1 MLFTYY
7 YVSLQKVINLKTIM
21 KEFFKYVL
29 ATVTGIILVAIIMG
43 ILSVISLVGLAAS
56 SASTTN
62 VEDNSV
68 FVLSLSG
75 TLDERVAEDPLT
87 MVTGEVSENIGLD
100 KLLKAIKKAKDKEEI
115 KGIYIEAGLFSSD
128 TPASTH
134 AIREA
139 LLDFKKSEKWIVAY
153 ADTYEQSTYYIC
165 SVADKIFLNPD
176 GMIDWH
182 GLASTPYFIK
192 DLLAKFG
199 VKYQLVKVGK
209 YKSAPEMMTADK
221 MSDPNREQVTAYMT
235 GIWEVMLKE
244 VSDSRKIPVD
254 SLNAYADRFVALAD
268 QQDYIKMKMVDK
280 LIYTDE
286 IKGEIKKML
295 KIDEKDDIKQ
305 LTLADME
312 GVKGKKEEGEQI
324 AVYYAYGD
332 IVDSETGSLMDT
344 EHSIVANTV
353 CKDLEK
359 LTKDDNVKA
368 VVLRVNSPGGSAYA
382 SEQIWR
388 AVTNLKAKKPVVV
401 SMGGYAASG
410 GYYISCAANYIVSEP
425 TTITGSIGIFGM
437 FPDFS
442 GLLTEKLGVKFDE
455 VKTNKH
461 AAFGT
466 VARPF
471 NAEEIAMLD
480 QYIGRGY
487 ELFRKRVAD
496 GRQQSIEQIE
506 EIAQGRVWLGNDALK
521 IKLVDEI
528 GGLDKAVEKAAKL
541 AKLDKYHATSYPEEQ
556 SWWSALLDQAT
567 SKGNYL
573 DEQLQATL
581 GEYYEP
587 FKFVKNL
594 NHQSAIQARLPY
606 YINIK

>member
-1 MLFTYY
+1 
-7 YVSLQKVINLKTIM
+7 M

-43 ILSVISLVGLAAS
+43 ILAVISLVGLAAS

-75 TLDERVAEDPLT
+75 TLNERTAEDPLASL
-87 MVTGEVSENIGLD
+87 TGQVSENMGLD
-100 KLLKAIKKAKDKEEI
+100 KLLEAIKKAKEKEEI

-139 LLDFKKSEKWIVAY
+139 LLDFKKSGKWIVAY

-182 GLASTPYFIK
+182 GLASTPYFVK

-199 VKYQLVKVGK
+199 VKYQLCKVGK
-209 YKSAPEMMTADK
+209 YKSAPEMMTADG
-221 MSDPNREQVTAYMT
+221 MSEPNREQVTAYIN

-254 SLNAYADRFVALAD
+254 SLNAYADRFVALAEPE
-268 QQDYIKMKMVDK
+268 DYVKMKMVDK

-286 IKGEIKKML
+286 VKGEVKKML

-312 GVKGKKEEGEQI
+312 GVKGKKNEGDQI
-324 AVYYAYGD
+324 AVYYAYGE
-332 IVDSETGSLMDT
+332 IVDSETGSVMDT
-344 EHSIVANTV
+344 EHNIVANTV

-359 LTKDDNVKA
+359 LTNDDDVKA

-466 VARPF
+466 MARPF
-471 NAEEIAMLD
+471 NAEEMALLE

-487 ELFRKRVAD
+487 NLFRKRVAD

-528 GGLDKAVEKAAKL
+528 GGLDKAIAKAASL
-541 AKLDKYHATSYPEEQ
+541 AKVSQYHATSYPEEQ
-556 SWWSALLDQAT
+556 SWWANMLDQAT
-567 SKGNYL
+567 SKNNYL

-587 FKFVKNL
+587 FKFVKNM
-594 NHQSAIQARLPY
+594 NRQSAIQARMPY
-606 YINIK
+606 YVNIK

>member
-1 MLFTYY
+1 
-7 YVSLQKVINLKTIM
+7 M

-43 ILSVISLVGLAAS
+43 ILAAISLVGLAAS

-75 TLDERVAEDPLT
+75 TLNERTAEDPLASL
-87 MVTGEVSENIGLD
+87 TGEVSENIGLD

-139 LLDFKKSEKWIVAY
+139 LLDFKKSGKWIVAY

-182 GLASTPYFIK
+182 GLASTPYFVK

-199 VKYQLVKVGK
+199 VKYQLCKVGK
-209 YKSAPEMMTADK
+209 YKSAPEMMTADG
-221 MSDPNREQVTAYMT
+221 MSEPNREQVTAYIN

-254 SLNAYADRFVALAD
+254 SLNAYADRFVALAEPE
-268 QQDYIKMKMVDK
+268 DYVKMKMVDK

-286 IKGEIKKML
+286 VKGEVKKML

-312 GVKGKKEEGEQI
+312 GVKGKKNEGEQI
-324 AVYYAYGD
+324 AVYYAYGE

-344 EHSIVANTV
+344 EHNIVANTV

-359 LTKDDNVKA
+359 LMNDDDVKA

-442 GLLTEKLGVKFDE
+442 GLLTDKLGVKFDE

-471 NAEEIAMLD
+471 NAEEMALLE

-487 ELFRKRVAD
+487 NLFRKRVAD

-528 GGLDKAVEKAAKL
+528 GGLDKAIAKAASL
-541 AKLDKYHATSYPEEQ
+541 AKVSQYHATSYPEEQ
-556 SWWSALLDQAT
+556 SWWSNLLDQAT
-567 SKGNYL
+567 SSNNYL

-587 FKFVKNL
+587 FKFVKNM
-594 NHQSAIQARLPY
+594 NRQSAIQARLPY
-606 YINIK
+606 YVNIK

>member
-1 MLFTYY
+1 
-7 YVSLQKVINLKTIM
+7 M

-29 ATVTGIILVAIIMG
+29 ATVTGIILIGIIMG
-43 ILSVISLVGLAAS
+43 ILAAISLVGLAAS

-75 TLDERVAEDPLT
+75 TLNERTAEDPLASL
-87 MVTGEVSENIGLD
+87 TGEVSENIGLD

-139 LLDFKKSEKWIVAY
+139 LLDFKKSGKWIVAY

-182 GLASTPYFIK
+182 GLASTPYFVK

-199 VKYQLVKVGK
+199 VKYQLCKVGK
-209 YKSAPEMMTADK
+209 YKSAPEMMTADG
-221 MSDPNREQVTAYMT
+221 MSEPNREQVTAYIN

-254 SLNAYADRFVALAD
+254 SLNAYADRFVALAEPE
-268 QQDYIKMKMVDK
+268 DYVKMKMVDK

-286 IKGEIKKML
+286 VKGEVKKML
-295 KIDEKDDIKQ
+295 KIDEKDDINQ

-312 GVKGKKEEGEQI
+312 GVKGKKNEGEQI
-324 AVYYAYGD
+324 AVYYAYGE
-332 IVDSETGSLMDT
+332 IVDSETGSVMDT
-344 EHSIVANTV
+344 EHCIVANTV
-353 CKDLEK
+353 CKDLER
-359 LTKDDNVKA
+359 LMNDDNVKA

-442 GLLTEKLGVKFDE
+442 GLLTDKLGVKFDE

-471 NAEEIAMLD
+471 NAEEMALLE

-487 ELFRKRVAD
+487 NLFRKRVAD

-528 GGLDKAVEKAAKL
+528 GGLDKAIAKAASL
-541 AKLDKYHATSYPEEQ
+541 AKVSQYHATSYPEEQ
-556 SWWSALLDQAT
+556 SWWSNLLDQAT
-567 SKGNYL
+567 SSNNYL

-587 FKFVKNL
+587 FKFVKNM
-594 NHQSAIQARLPY
+594 NRQSAIQARLPY
-606 YINIK
+606 YVNIK

>member
-1 MLFTYY
+1 
-7 YVSLQKVINLKTIM
+7 M

-43 ILSVISLVGLAAS
+43 ILAAISLVGLAAS

-75 TLDERVAEDPLT
+75 TLNERTAEDPLASL
-87 MVTGEVSENIGLD
+87 TGEVSENIGLD

-139 LLDFKKSEKWIVAY
+139 LLDFKKSGKWIVAY

-182 GLASTPYFIK
+182 GLASTPYFVK

-199 VKYQLVKVGK
+199 VKYQLCKVGK
-209 YKSAPEMMTADK
+209 YKSAPEMMTADG
-221 MSDPNREQVTAYMT
+221 MSEPNREQVTAYIN

-254 SLNAYADRFVALAD
+254 SLNAYADRFVALAEPE
-268 QQDYIKMKMVDK
+268 DYVKMKMVDK

-286 IKGEIKKML
+286 VKGEVKKML

-312 GVKGKKEEGEQI
+312 GVKGKKNEGEQI
-324 AVYYAYGD
+324 AVYYAYGE

-344 EHSIVANTV
+344 EHCIVANTV
-353 CKDLEK
+353 CKDLER
-359 LTKDDNVKA
+359 LMNDDNVKA

-388 AVTNLKAKKPVVV
+388 AVTNLKA
-401 SMGGYAASG
+401 
-410 GYYISCAANYIVSEP
+410 
-425 TTITGSIGIFGM
+425 
-437 FPDFS
+437 
-442 GLLTEKLGVKFDE
+442 
-455 VKTNKH
+455 
-461 AAFGT
+461 
-466 VARPF
+466 
-471 NAEEIAMLD
+471 
-480 QYIGRGY
+480 
-487 ELFRKRVAD
+487 
-496 GRQQSIEQIE
+496 
-506 EIAQGRVWLGNDALK
+506 
-521 IKLVDEI
+521 
-528 GGLDKAVEKAAKL
+528 
-541 AKLDKYHATSYPEEQ
+541 
-556 SWWSALLDQAT
+556 
-567 SKGNYL
+567 
-573 DEQLQATL
+573 
-581 GEYYEP
+581 
-587 FKFVKNL
+587 
-594 NHQSAIQARLPY
+594 
-606 YINIK
+606 

>member
-1 MLFTYY
+1 
-7 YVSLQKVINLKTIM
+7 M

-29 ATVTGIILVAIIMG
+29 ATVTGIILVGIIMG
-43 ILSVISLVGLAAS
+43 ILAVISLVGLAAS

-75 TLDERVAEDPLT
+75 TLNERTAEDPLASL
-87 MVTGEVSENIGLD
+87 TGQVSENMGLD
-100 KLLKAIKKAKDKEEI
+100 KLLEAIKKAKEKEEI

-139 LLDFKKSEKWIVAY
+139 LLDFKKSGKWIVAY

-182 GLASTPYFIK
+182 GLASTPYFVK

-199 VKYQLVKVGK
+199 VKYQLCKVGK
-209 YKSAPEMMTADK
+209 YKSAPEMMTADG
-221 MSDPNREQVTAYMT
+221 MSEPNREQVTAYIN

-254 SLNAYADRFVALAD
+254 SLNAYADRFVTLAEPE
-268 QQDYIKMKMVDK
+268 DYVKMKMVDK

-286 IKGEIKKML
+286 VKGEVKKML

-312 GVKGKKEEGEQI
+312 GVKGKKNEGDQI
-324 AVYYAYGD
+324 AVYYAYGE
-332 IVDSETGSLMDT
+332 IVDSETGSVMDT
-344 EHSIVANTV
+344 EHNIVANTV

-359 LTKDDNVKA
+359 LTNDDDVKA
-368 VVLRVNSPGGSAYA
+368 VVLRVNS
-382 SEQIWR
+382 
-388 AVTNLKAKKPVVV
+388 V

-466 VARPF
+466 MARPF
-471 NAEEIAMLD
+471 NAEEMALLE

-487 ELFRKRVAD
+487 NLFRKRVAD

-528 GGLDKAVEKAAKL
+528 GGLDKAIAKAASL
-541 AKLDKYHATSYPEEQ
+541 AKVSQYHATSYPEEQ
-556 SWWSALLDQAT
+556 SWWASMLDQAT
-567 SKGNYL
+567 SKNNYL

-587 FKFVKNL
+587 FKFVKNM
-594 NHQSAIQARLPY
+594 NRQSAIQARLPY
-606 YINIK
+606 YVNIK